1 MDVSVQHIELTN
13 QERHAMKKQSNPQL
27 AQTINRQAHMLAVQS
42 FASIRMALEDK
53 ARAMLKAGKTLDET
67 LNAIRTAGLE
77 RYEVDS

>member
-1 MDVSVQHIELTN
+1 
-13 QERHAMKKQSNPQL
+13 MKKQSNPQL

-67 LNAIRTAGLE
+67 LNAIRTAGMGG
-77 RYEVDS
+77 YEADL